1 MFTVVEG
8 AYYNVCIIHR
18 VAVDPFG
25 YDPNVSYG
33 VLGLSYTNWV
43 KLYQIYKINSIG
55 L

>member
-25 YDPNVSYG
+25 MILMFHTEY
-33 VLGLSYTNWV
+33 
-43 KLYQIYKINSIG
+43 
-55 L
+55 